1 MPLVNK
7 TLQNFDRAVNEI
19 SFREQRQKCQI
30 WGNIL
35 EMVQSRIQASDEVSQ
50 WQVLQRIKTHQSR

>member
-1 MPLVNK
+1 MPLVDK

-50 WQVLQRIKTHQSR
+50 WQVLQRI